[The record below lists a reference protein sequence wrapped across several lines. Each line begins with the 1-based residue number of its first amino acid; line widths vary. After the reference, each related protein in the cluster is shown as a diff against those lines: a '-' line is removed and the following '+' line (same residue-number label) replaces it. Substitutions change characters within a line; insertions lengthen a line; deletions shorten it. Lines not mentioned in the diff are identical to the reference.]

1 MIGFNAD
8 TENVEDVMQQS
19 SLCKFLSLAIV
30 ITILTLII
38 AITVF
43 AQEKDVMQFP
53 RGAQY
58 FLGTTDELLIR
69 VNIWGFV
76 NKPGQYMVPSE
87 TDLISLLSYA
97 GGPQPLAKLSKIR
110 IVRRISNLNHEE
122 IIELNVKK
130 YIEEGKVN
138 IPTLKPDDTIIVN
151 ASRWHY
157 FNLSLEYISK
167 VAMLAQVAGWYIYY
181 SNNK

>member
-1 MIGFNAD
+1 MRLLRVMMLGFLVLVFS
-8 TENVEDVMQQS
+8 NVMVLASAANSAQISQQS
-19 SLCKFLSLAIV
+19 EL
-30 ITILTLII
+30 
-38 AITVF
+38 
-43 AQEKDVMQFP
+43 P
-53 RGAQY
+53 RAAQY

-87 TDLISLLSYA
+87 TDLISLISYA

-110 IVRRISNLNHEE
+110 IVRKTLNSGKDE
-122 IIELNVKK
+122 IIEINVKK
-130 YIEEGKVN
+130 FIENGNVK
-138 IPTLKPDDTIIVN
+138 IPALKPDDTIIVK

-167 VAMLAQVAGWYIYY
+167 VAMLAQVIGWYMYY
-181 SNNK
+181 INR